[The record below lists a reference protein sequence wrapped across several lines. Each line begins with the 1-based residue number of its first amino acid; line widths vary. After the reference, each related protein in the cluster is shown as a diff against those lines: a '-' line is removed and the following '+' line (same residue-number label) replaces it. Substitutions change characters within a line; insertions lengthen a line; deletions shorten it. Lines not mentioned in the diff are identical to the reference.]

1 MDFSG
6 QTHRPRPTVRDLYE
20 RHQEALD
27 LHLVAGQ
34 KGLDRP
40 IREPT
45 VNRPGLVLAGFTKY
59 FAQHRVQVLGNAE
72 MHFLKSLSEVERSA
86 RSARLLSHRVPCIV
100 FCRGYRP
107 ESNFLELAE
116 RMGIPVF
123 RSPQVTMR
131 FINQATLLLDVL
143 CAPHGT
149 EVGSM
154 VDILGIGVIIRG
166 AAGIGKSEC
175 VLGLI
180 ERGYSLVADDITH
193 LHVSGGRQLIGTAH
207 RRIREFMEVR
217 GIGLINVADMFGV
230 KSIRTNKRVDLV
242 VTLKPWDQVADVE
255 RVGLEQEKVRL
266 LGIEV
271 PHATIPVAPGR
282 DLARLVEV
290 AAFLVKLRLAG
301 HNPAKE
307 FEDRL
312 LREMAASRRESEG
325 LPVVGGP
332 DPDPRGL
339 NSGDRPG

>member
-1 MDFSG
+1 MESSS
-6 QTHRPRPTVRDLYE
+6 QTNRPKATVRDFYE
-20 RHQEALD
+20 RHQQALD

-34 KGLDRP
+34 RGLLRV

-72 MHFLKSLSEVERSA
+72 MHFLKSVPEADRNERL
-86 RSARLLSHRVPCIV
+86 ARLLSYRVPCIV

-107 ESNFLELAE
+107 DGGFLEMAE
-116 RMGIPVF
+116 RSNLPVF
-123 RSPQVTMR
+123 RSQQVTMR

-143 CAPHGT
+143 CAPQGT
-149 EVGSM
+149 EMGSM
-154 VDILGIGVIIRG
+154 VDIQGIGVIIRG
-166 AAGIGKSEC
+166 AAGVGKSEC

-193 LHVSGGRQLIGTAH
+193 LHVSGGQHVIGTAH

-217 GIGLINVADMFGV
+217 GIGIINVADMFGV
-230 KSIRTNKRVDLV
+230 KSIRTHKRVDLV
-242 VTLKPWDQVADVE
+242 VTLKPWDEVANVE
-255 RVGLEQEKVRL
+255 RVGLDQEKIPL

-271 PHATIPVAPGR
+271 PHVTIPVAPGR

-301 HNPAKE
+301 HNPAKDLE
-307 FEDRL
+307 TRL
-312 LREMAASRRESEG
+312 LADMAGSRREPHG
-325 LPVVGGP
+325 LPEVA
-332 DPDPRGL
+332 DHETRL
-339 NSGDRPG
+339 ES